1 MEKKNKE
8 IALVGNPNT
17 GKTTIFNALT
27 GLRHST
33 ANYPGVTVEK
43 KTGPMRLPGG
53 EEVSVLDLPGTYS
66 LLPRSLEEE
75 VVHDVLLGIRHD
87 TPPPDLVLVILD
99 AGNLGRNLY
108 LATQVLETGIP
119 VILVLNMWD
128 MARQNGVTID
138 LEKMAK
144 LTGVPCVATVGME
157 RQGIVKLQE
166 AIALALT
173 VPDPVSEAAPF
184 SLESFLP
191 GVVKTELDK
200 IVVLIETC
208 LVDRPS
214 RDSLLINGGLDGPNL
229 RVTSIEKY
237 WDRPKA
243 VFGEALR
250 LLSDQLFRSPFFK
263 DEKIGDLLRTEVL
276 SVRASLKQNGIDWTS
291 VEPECRYAAI
301 DHLAGEIVKRS
312 PQKALTFSDRLDR
325 ILTHRVLGLG
335 VFIVI
340 MGIIFQSI
348 FSWAQVPMEFLSKII
363 ERLGGLAQTWLPAG
377 PLQSL
382 VVDGIIAGVGNVIVF
397 LPQIFLLFF
406 FIALFEDTGYMARA
420 VFVLDK
426 LMKKVGL
433 NGKAFLPLLSSF
445 ACTVPGVLA
454 TRTIEDRNDRLATIL
469 VAPLMSCSARLPIYT
484 LLIAAFIPNLNVFHL
499 LHLQGLTLLG
509 LYLLSIVAG
518 LGVAAIFRKTFL
530 KGNRMPFVFELPPY
544 RIPHLKTVLG
554 TMWDRAKEFIVRAGS
569 IIFLL
574 SIVLWFLV
582 SYPKDP
588 AAEVRFVTAKHE
600 AVATMRGDAL
610 RERLGVIKHDQ
621 KDLQIRSSFAG
632 ALGKAIEPAIRPL
645 GFNWEIGIG
654 IVASFAARELLIS
667 TLAIVHHVETGGK
680 GMTADLIAAL
690 QKERSPTTGKLVY
703 TPLVGLSLMVFY
715 VLACQCFS
723 TYAIVKRETGSWGW
737 MFFMIA
743 YMTGLAWS
751 ASFIVFQ
758 CGRLLGFE

>member
-1 MEKKNKE
+1 MIRKDSIKKIKV

-43 KTGPMRLPGG
+43 KIGPMRLSGG
-53 EEVSVLDLPGTYS
+53 EEISVLDLPGTYS

-75 VVHDVLLGIRHD
+75 VVHDVLLGIRRD

-99 AGNLGRNLY
+99 AGNLERNLY

-128 MARQNGVTID
+128 VARQNGTVID

-144 LTGVPCVATVGME
+144 LAGVPCVTTVGME
-157 RQGIVKLQE
+157 REGIVKLQE
-166 AIALALT
+166 TIALALT
-173 VPDPVSEAAPF
+173 APETF
-184 SLESFLP
+184 SHAVQFSVGSFLP
-191 GVVKTELDK
+191 AVLRTELDK

-208 LVDRPS
+208 LS
-214 RDSLLINGGLDGPNL
+214 
-229 RVTSIEKY
+229 
-237 WDRPKA
+237 DRPKS

-250 LLSDQLFRSPFFK
+250 LLSDQFFRSPFFK
-263 DEKIGDLLRTEVL
+263 DAKIADLLRTEVL
-276 SVRASLKQNGIDWTS
+276 SVRTSLKQSGIDWTS

-301 DHLAGEIVKRS
+301 DHLVGEIVERS
-312 PQKALTFSDRLDR
+312 PQKVLTLSDRLDR
-325 ILTHRVLGLG
+325 ILTHRVWGLG
-335 VFIVI
+335 VFIVV

-348 FSWAQVPMEFLSKII
+348 FSWAQAPMDLLSKMI
-363 ERLGGLAQTWLPAG
+363 EKLGGLAQAWLPAG

-445 ACTVPGVLA
+445 ACTVPGILA

-484 LLIAAFIPNLNVFHL
+484 LLIAAFIPRVHVFHI

-518 LGVAAIFRKTFL
+518 LGVAALFRKTFL

-544 RIPHLKTVLG
+544 RVPHLRTVLG
-554 TMWDRAKEFIVRAGS
+554 TMWDRSKEFITRAGS

-588 AAEVRFVTAKHE
+588 MAQARFMAERQQAATVFH
-600 AVATMRGDAL
+600 GNAL
-610 RERLGVIKHDQ
+610 QERLAVISHEQ
-621 KDLQIRSSFAG
+621 KDLQLRSSFAG
-632 ALGKAIEPAIRPL
+632 TLGKAIEPAIRPL

-667 TLAIVHHVETGGK
+667 TLAIVHHIESHGE
-680 GMTADLIAAL
+680 GMTAALIEAL
-690 QKERSPTTGKLVY
+690 QKERSPITGQLAY
-703 TPLVGLSLMVFY
+703 TPLVALSLMVFY

-723 TYAIVKRETGSWGW
+723 TFAIVKRETGSWGW
-737 MFFMIA
+737 MFFMIF

-751 ASFIVFQ
+751 ASFVVYQ
-758 CGRLLGFE
+758 GGRLLGFQ

>member
-1 MEKKNKE
+1 MNMANEKTIRKIAE

-43 KTGPMRLPGG
+43 KTGRMRLPGG

-87 TPPPDLVLVILD
+87 TPPPDLVLVVLD
-99 AGNLGRNLY
+99 AGNLERNFY
-108 LATQVLETGIP
+108 LATQTLETGIP

-128 MARQNGVTID
+128 IARQNGVVID
-138 LEKMAK
+138 LEKMAR

-157 RQGIVKLQE
+157 REGIVKLQE
-166 AIALALT
+166 TIALTLM
-173 VPDPVSEAAPF
+173 APEPSPGAVRF
-184 SLESFLP
+184 SVESFLP
-191 GVVKTELDK
+191 GVLKTELDK

-208 LVDRPS
+208 FA
-214 RDSLLINGGLDGPNL
+214 G
-229 RVTSIEKY
+229 
-237 WDRPKA
+237 RPKA
-243 VFGEALR
+243 VFGEALS
-250 LLSDQLFRSPFFK
+250 LLSDQIFRSPFFK
-263 DEKIGDLLRTEVL
+263 DVRIGGLLRTEVL
-276 SVRASLKQNGIDWTS
+276 SVRASLKQSGIDWTS

-301 DHLAGEIVKRS
+301 DHLASEIVERT
-312 PQKALTFSDRLDR
+312 PQKVLTLSERLDR
-325 ILTHRVLGLG
+325 ILTHRVWGLG
-335 VFIVI
+335 VFVVV

-348 FSWAQVPMEFLSKII
+348 FSWAQAPMDLLSKMI
-363 ERLGGLAQTWLPAG
+363 EKLGGLAQAWLPAG

-382 VVDGIIAGVGNVIVF
+382 VVDGMIAGVGNVIVF

-445 ACTVPGVLA
+445 ACTVPGILS

-484 LLIAAFIPNLNVFHL
+484 LLIAAFIPKVHVFHV

-518 LGVAAIFRKTFL
+518 LGVAALFRKTFL

-544 RIPHLKTVLG
+544 RVPHLRTVFG
-554 TMWDRAKEFIVRAGS
+554 TMWDRSKEFITRAGS

-588 AAEVRFVTAKHE
+588 ATQMRFATERQQVSITLRGE
-600 AVATMRGDAL
+600 AL
-610 RERLGVIKHDQ
+610 QERLVSIRQ
-621 KDLQIRSSFAG
+621 EEKDLQIRSSFAG
-632 ALGKAIEPAIRPL
+632 SLGKAIEPSIRPL

-667 TLAIVHHVETGGK
+667 TLAIVHHVETHGE
-680 GMTADLIAAL
+680 GMTAGLIEAL
-690 QKERSPTTGKLVY
+690 QKERSPITGKLAY
-703 TPLVGLSLMVFY
+703 TPLVALSLMVFY

-723 TYAIVKRETGSWGW
+723 TYTIVKRETGSWGW
-737 MFFMIA
+737 MFFMIF
-743 YMTGLAWS
+743 YMAALAWS
-751 ASFIVFQ
+751 ASFVVYQ
-758 CGRLLGFE
+758 GGRLLGFQ